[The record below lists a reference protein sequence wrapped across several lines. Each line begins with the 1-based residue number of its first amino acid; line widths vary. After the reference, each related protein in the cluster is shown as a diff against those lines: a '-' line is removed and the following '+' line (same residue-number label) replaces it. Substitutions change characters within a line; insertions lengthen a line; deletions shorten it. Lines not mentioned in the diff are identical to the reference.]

1 MAADT
6 LEEKLYTSTS
16 YLEGLRCAGI
26 RDFLWEVAAHTDVD
40 MEILDVTKS
49 FLGLRERVYFRLTS
63 PDVEK
68 IDQFKDYIFKA
79 MEFYNR
85 DSSD

>member
-26 RDFLWEVAAHTDVD
+26 RDFLWEVAAHTGVEMD
-40 MEILDVTKS
+40 ILDVTRHC
-49 FLGLRERVYFRLTS
+49 LGLRERVYFRLTS

-68 IDQFKDYIFKA
+68 LDQFKDYIFKA

-85 DSSD
+85 DNSD